1 MQCKPHLFE
10 VVRALDATCR
20 FAGRLNC
27 WQKKSDEKTDDRDDD
42 QKFDEGKPSGDV
54 FAHRLNPEKMA

>member
-1 MQCKPHLFE
+1 MGAFVVVQSKPHLFE

-27 WQKKSDEKTDDRDDD
+27 WQKKSYENTDDRDDD
-42 QKFDEGKPSGDV
+42 QEFDERKAFDAFASG
-54 FAHRLNPEKMA
+54 F

>member
-27 WQKKSDEKTDDRDDD
+27 WQKKSDENTDDRDDD
-42 QKFDEGKPSGDV
+42 QEFDERKATV
-54 FAHRLNPEKMA
+54 FHSQDP

>member
-27 WQKKSDEKTDDRDDD
+27 WQKKSDENTDDRDDD
-42 QKFDEGKPSGDV
+42 QKFDERKATV
-54 FAHRLNPEKMA
+54 FHSQDPKSA

>member
-27 WQKKSDEKTDDRDDD
+27 WQKKSYENTDDRDDD
-42 QKFDEGKPSGDV
+42 QEFDERKATV
-54 FAHRLNPEKMA
+54 FHSQDPKSA